1 MFCNWDQT
9 MKFLRLPLF
18 EATVNF
24 FITIYGEFSPV
35 KTGLAF
41 VFSLTHLMS
50 LIFTEIN
57 CTML

>member
-1 MFCNWDQT
+1 